1 MYSRPSL
8 PSKCR
13 LNYLDYF
20 ERILPLPFDIIF
32 MGACSAGRPPC
43 PSPPLYLGRAA
54 SVEPGWARPRQQ
66 WNNTTAAELRRL
78 MRAWTA
84 GWPRGCSGVISNSW
98 ETMFLTATSWGQLSI
113 PLESKVE
120 SSDLDDC
127 PVKKKAGLRHPNR

>member
-1 MYSRPSL
+1 MYSRPSV

-32 MGACSAGRPPC
+32 MGACPAGRPPC
-43 PSPPLYLGRAA
+43 PSSPLYLGRAA
-54 SVEPGWARPRQQ
+54 TVEPGWARPGQQ

-84 GWPRGCSGVISNSW
+84 GWPRGCSSVISNIDFRQRMSLFPLFRADDLIGKVGLPRL
-98 ETMFLTATSWGQLSI
+98 MQLYRAQMTGKLCS
-113 PLESKVE
+113 
-120 SSDLDDC
+120 
-127 PVKKKAGLRHPNR
+127 